1 MALMKELKKS
11 FPEQAQ
17 AVLDA
22 FLENPCC
29 SEEYNKKNK
38 KGGIRNG

>member
-1 MALMKELKKS
+1 MKELKKS

-29 SEEYNKKNK
+29 SEEYSTKKKNK
-38 KGGIRNG
+38 KGGIKNG